1 MMTEGVVYVGRLI
14 PTQQNVVMAT
24 FAHKGLGISQAQYKN
39 ITNVLKTYCIYI
51 N

>member
-1 MMTEGVVYVGRLI
+1 MTEGDAYVGKLI
-14 PTQQNVVMAT
+14 PIRQNVVMAT
-24 FAHKGLGISQAQYKN
+24 FAHKVLGISQAQYKN